1 MKFSLNYSA
10 IVAAAAVHFH
20 FTTSF
25 TVNAFAQSSHL
36 PKVTRISKLGSAAVI
51 EEVDE
56 AIIDAPSLGSV
67 EQQQVKND
75 DRNKLLPP
83 TPGIQENSLFK
94 CDDNVE
100 YWSNFQLNGQWS
112 AQDNLAEMANIS
124 RRFTASGDADKIA
137 YWLKHVG
144 RSGYFFTN
152 AALGS
157 IASGLH
163 ERFIANN
170 NDDNVENKNGI
181 LPFNMNSSI
190 ATRLLLE
197 AFICY
202 EQDYEK
208 INDGTYKQPW
218 DMEVGNRQ
226 SSPINVIT
234 STSRFVNEA
243 IGTLARRN
251 RQTEKDRSIWITN
264 DASPNLYPKYYQ
276 TAFHYQTDGWMSQ
289 RSANVYE
296 TSTETLF
303 LGRQD
308 AMQRSALGPIIDY
321 SKTFQMK
328 SSSNDGEPLKVLEVA
343 CGTGRFMTFIRDGL
357 PLDTECTAV
366 DLSPFYLDKARDNDA
381 YYRKE
386 ACRKQN
392 LDRDTIQPLRLVQAN
407 AEELPFEDESFD
419 VVVCVYLYHELPREA
434 RANVSAEMSRV
445 LKKGGLLSFADSIQ
459 RGDRPALDAYI
470 GNFEKMNEPYYV
482 DYTEDDLPG
491 QFMKEGL
498 KPMDKSVRSTTK
510 SLSFIKE

>member
-1 MKFSLNYSA
+1 MKFHLNYSA
-10 IVAAAAVHFH
+10 IVAAAAAHFH
-20 FTTSF
+20 FTT
-25 TVNAFAQSSHL
+25 VGAFAPSHL
-36 PKVTRISKLGSAAVI
+36 PKVTRISKLGSNTAVI
-51 EEVDE
+51 DEVEDE
-56 AIIDAPSLGSV
+56 VVAVIDAPSLGSV
-67 EQQQVKND
+67 DQEVKD
-75 DRNKLLPP
+75 DNNKLP

-112 AQDNLAEMANIS
+112 AQENLAEMANIS
-124 RRFTASGDADKIA
+124 RRFTTSGDGDKIA

-163 ERFIANN
+163 ERFVANN
-170 NDDNVENKNGI
+170 NDNVENKKNGI

-208 INDGTYKQPW
+208 ISDGTYKQPW
-218 DMEVGNRQ
+218 DMEAGNRQ
-226 SSPINVIT
+226 SSPLNVIT

-251 RQTEKDRSIWITN
+251 RQTAKDRSIWI
-264 DASPNLYPKYYQ
+264 ASPNLYPKYYQ

-321 SKTFQMK
+321 SKRFQME
-328 SSSNDGEPLKVLEVA
+328 SNNGEPLKVLEVA
-343 CGTGRFMTFIRDGL
+343 CGTGRFMTFMRDNL
-357 PLDTECTAV
+357 PLDAECTAV

-392 LDRDTIQPLRLVQAN
+392 LDRDTIQPLRLVHAN

-434 RANVSAEMSRV
+434 RANVSAQMSRV

-459 RGDRPALDAYI
+459 RGDRPALDPYI

-491 QFMKEGL
+491 QFMKAGL
-498 KPMDKSVRSTTK
+498 KPMEKSVRSTTK